1 MIFVLSAIGPEKM
14 RDVLMRAKEVRFYHF
29 HRWTHRPVAQ
39 MLREGGLLLFRDYG
53 LYDMTQVRFISKKGR
68 KLADNYYARADGTRT
83 YFFSEEHMAE
93 LATNA
98 GFEIVLN
105 KYDTRE
111 LRNRKR
117 QVRVICAAVASRHIP
132 NGLWITLTRSD
143 LDVPCVCARCV
154 PEAFDHRSAASAAS
168 IRLWWPVAHTPA
180 CCCCACRRGHT

>member
-1 MIFVLSAIGPEKM
+1 
-14 RDVLMRAKEVRFYHF
+14 
-29 HRWTHRPVAQ
+29 
-39 MLREGGLLLFRDYG
+39 
-53 LYDMTQVRFISKKGR
+53 MTQVRFISKKGR

-117 QVRVICAAVASRHIP
+117 QVRIIASRHIP
-132 NGLWITLTRSD
+132 NGFWIMD
-143 LDVPCVCARCV
+143 YAN
-154 PEAFDHRSAASAAS
+154 S
-168 IRLWWPVAHTPA
+168 IRSRCTVCLCKVHTGSLRPPVRCLRCQHPPLVARRPYPRLLLLRLPPRSHLAH
-180 CCCCACRRGHT
+180 RRRK